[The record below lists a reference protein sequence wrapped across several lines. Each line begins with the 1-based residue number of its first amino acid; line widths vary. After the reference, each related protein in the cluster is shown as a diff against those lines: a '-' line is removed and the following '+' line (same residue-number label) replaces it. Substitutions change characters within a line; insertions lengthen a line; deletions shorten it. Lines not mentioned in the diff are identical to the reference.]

1 MESYNPEYDDKFFP
15 WIKIVGIG
23 ETGASASNYFGEIG
37 NEIFPERLIIADK
50 DYVIDSR
57 TKILDFITGTFWL
70 FAITDIEDL
79 KIAAQVIERV
89 KDSRTMIT
97 SLILCPTA
105 QDARLADIPESFGT
119 WIILP
124 KDKIAATGLTP
135 DELIYQV
142 IDKLTCI
149 VSFNCLIGLD
159 FVDVKA
165 TLKNRGRACVGFA
178 EQRLDAEN
186 NSLAAVKKALKSP
199 LFIEDIRQ
207 AKKCLL
213 VFVGN
218 LESFS
223 MLEANEADTF
233 LNELRQPENIW
244 DGTLLQVV
252 HDDAANYNAM
262 AFVLATNFEK

>member
-1 MESYNPEYDDKFFP
+1 MIFFDNLP
-15 WIKIVGIG
+15 HDISFSWIKIAGVGAAG
-23 ETGASASNYFGEIG
+23 TNALSYCKNVNKNNFFFETLAVTDAATEIP
-37 NEIFPERLIIADK
+37 NFKADWMFMIAD
-50 DYVIDSR
+50 IN
-57 TKILDFITGTFWL
+57 
-70 FAITDIEDL
+70 DL
-79 KIAAQVIERV
+79 TLATQVVERV
-89 KDSRTMIT
+89 KDSRTLIT

-159 FVDVKA
+159 FADVKA

-178 EQRLDAEN
+178 EEN
-186 NSLAAVKKALKSP
+186 DSLAAVKNALKSP
-199 LFIEDIRQ
+199 LFIEDIRR
-207 AKKCLL
+207 AKKSLL

-218 LESFS
+218 LESFY
-223 MLEANEADTF
+223 MLEANEAATF
-233 LNELRQPENIW
+233 LERFTPNHGNIFNFIW
-244 DGTLLQVV
+244 QVV
-252 HDDAANYNAM
+252 SDEAANYSSM
-262 AFVLATNFEK
+262 AFVLATNFKE

>member
-1 MESYNPEYDDKFFP
+1 MIFFDNLP
-15 WIKIVGIG
+15 HDISFSWIKIAGVGAAG
-23 ETGASASNYFGEIG
+23 TNALSYCKNVDKDNFFFETLAVTDAATEIP
-37 NEIFPERLIIADK
+37 NFKADWMFMIAD
-50 DYVIDSR
+50 ID
-57 TKILDFITGTFWL
+57 
-70 FAITDIEDL
+70 DL
-79 KIAAQVIERV
+79 TLAAQVVERV
-89 KDSRTMIT
+89 KDSRTRTLIT

-159 FVDVKA
+159 FADVKA

-178 EQRLDAEN
+178 EEN
-186 NSLAAVKKALKSP
+186 NSLAAVKNALKSP
-199 LFIEDIRQ
+199 LFIEEIRR

-223 MLEANEADTF
+223 MLEANEALDF
-233 LNELRQPENIW
+233 LYERFKPNPEDICNFFW
-244 DGTLLQVV
+244 QVV
-252 HDDAANYNAM
+252 SDEAANYSSM
-262 AFVLATNFEK
+262 AFVLATDFDN